1 MTDTSVFLWINGL
14 AGRVA
19 VIDEFLKGISNDYF
33 AIITACL
40 VLVWLWFGTRDS
52 AQRERN
58 QRTVMLAMTS
68 MGIASALMVLC
79 NNFYFRTRPFDN
91 LPASSIHL
99 LFYKPTDSSF
109 PSNLA
114 AVLFAIAIPV
124 FIKNRKYGSWL
135 LALATLSSFG
145 RVYMGVH
152 YPLDIV
158 GGAAVAALAVIISL
172 GILRIL
178 KPLPDFLLKI
188 ARIINLA

>member
-19 VIDEFLKGISNDYF
+19 VIDEFFKGIANDYF

-40 VLVWLWFGTRDS
+40 VLVWMWFATRDIT
-52 AQRERN
+52 QREIN

-79 NNFYFRTRPFDN
+79 NHYYFRTRPFDN

-99 LFYKPTDSSF
+99 LFYMPTDSSF

-114 AVLFAIAIPV
+114 AVLFGIAIPV
-124 FIKNRKYGSWL
+124 FIKNRKYGAWL

-158 GGAAVAALAVIISL
+158 GGVAVAAVATAISM
-172 GILRIL
+172 GILRII

-188 ARIINLA
+188 ARILALA